1 MSATKT
7 LWWVRHAP
15 THAKTMI
22 GWTDLPADLSDTE
35 TLARLNDY
43 LPAGAPVVASDLT
56 RARTTADALS
66 ADRPRL
72 PDRPG
77 LRELNFGDWEGR
89 SFAEI
94 EAEDP
99 EHIFAYWDQPGS
111 LRAPGGE
118 SWHDLTARI
127 HDEVTTLLT
136 SSGPDLIVV
145 AHMGVIMTQVE
156 RAKGLSTKDVFA
168 QKIDNLSVTRLTFA
182 DEWAADAVNHKP

>member
-1 MSATKT
+1 MSAPKT

-22 GWTDLPADLSDTE
+22 GWTDLPADLSDTA

-43 LPAGAPVVASDLT
+43 LPSAAPVVASDLT

-66 ADRPRL
+66 DGRPRL

-77 LRELNFGDWEGR
+77 LRELNFGHWEGR

-99 EHIFAYWDQPGS
+99 AHIFAYWDQPGS

-127 HDEVTTLLT
+127 HDEVTALLT
-136 SSGPDLIVV
+136 RPDPDLIVV

-156 RAKGLSTKDVFA
+156 RAKGISTKDVFA

-182 DEWAADAVNHKP
+182 DAWAADTVNHKP